1 MKGDKVNNKQKPI
14 FVQRAADTRRS
25 YETLNFDY
33 AIAAKLCQHFVFFFS
48 LSLMYVVSF
57 RVCRSLLVDLLSLPF
72 AMAFERRKIHRAF
85 FFLLLSAMH
94 RSIYSLTRF
103 SSFLARIWA
112 CKAFSFSVSLVCYS
126 FVVACGFRFGS
137 MIQTKLR
144 GSFTGDLRETVYGS
158 KFYEVVI
165 FEFGMTWYSQ

>member
-85 FFLLLSAMH
+85 FFSSSVGYASKYIFTNEIFIFPCAHLSVQSFLFLCLSGLLL
-94 RSIYSLTRF
+94 ICGGLRF
-103 SSFLARIWA
+103 SIRLNDSNEIE
-112 CKAFSFSVSLVCYS
+112 
-126 FVVACGFRFGS
+126 GFF
-137 MIQTKLR
+137 
-144 GSFTGDLRETVYGS
+144 YG
-158 KFYEVVI
+158 
-165 FEFGMTWYSQ
+165 